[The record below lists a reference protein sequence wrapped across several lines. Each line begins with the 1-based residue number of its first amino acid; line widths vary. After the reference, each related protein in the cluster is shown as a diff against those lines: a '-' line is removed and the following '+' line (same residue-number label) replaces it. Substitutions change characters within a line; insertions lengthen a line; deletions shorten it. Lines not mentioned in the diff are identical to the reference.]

1 MISAQVTERLGDLA
15 PVVSAALGWDRPD
28 FAAFHAKSNPAP
40 DVAKLVAWRDDWREE
55 IGRRMPLDV
64 QFYAVADDLCRRRL
78 DDVART
84 TTTRA
89 RG

>member
-1 MISAQVTERLGDLA
+1 
-15 PVVSAALGWDRPD
+15 VSAALGWDRPD